1 MRLNLGEITTSLGC
15 SPGESAPW
23 ADLVPTGA
31 QIDSRKVQP
40 GNLFFCLP
48 GEHVDGH
55 DFAFAAA
62 KAGAIAIVASR
73 NPWGND
79 AGDAADLVL
88 PPVFLVDN
96 VRHALARVATRHRET
111 CLARII
117 GITGTAGKTSVKEV
131 LAQVLERR
139 GRTERNPLNLNNQI
153 GLPVSMLN
161 ASAAAAFWVMEMG
174 ISEAGDMDELGEIL
188 RPDVGVILNVGDGH
202 VSGLG
207 ELGVAAHKAR
217 LLDYI
222 QLGGVAV
229 VSRDYADLNRQVDE
243 RRSALARRGVQ
254 VLRFSGSA
262 SVCRDTSSGLL
273 CAPGQDQKSPAP
285 SPKATPSW
293 SDQSAPLVAG
303 SAVLHDSVHCAA
315 AKHSADK
322 LKHYRDSDEV
332 YARAAYAGPGVE
344 GGVYKV
350 WSKDVHFAVTT
361 PFRGD
366 FGSENVAAIA
376 AVAIKLG
383 LSQEAISEGF
393 ASARLPEQR
402 FRAERYPRC
411 TLLDDSYNANPL
423 SSSRMLQAA
432 RSMADE
438 YGQFLLLVMGEML
451 ELGSKAESAHE
462 ALGETMAAVKPE
474 MVFWKG
480 GQGEA
485 IARGLRKGGYSGK
498 LYPLSGAQEFDVL
511 LEESDLDNVLVL
523 FKGSRG
529 NKLERLV
536 AVFREKVSPAG
547 EN

>member
-1 MRLNLGEITTSLGC
+1 MRLNLGEIAMSLGC
-15 SPGESAPW
+15 NPGMVIWDGLGAGTGRMRVVESAPSSLKALARQRALGVSASRGEYDPVQGFDCFEHAPW
-23 ADLVPTGA
+23 AGLICTGA
-31 QIDSRKVQP
+31 QIDSRNTQP

-48 GEHVDGH
+48 GEHADGH
-55 DFAFAAA
+55 DFAFDAAR
-62 KAGAIAIVASR
+62 AGAIAIVASR
-73 NPWGND
+73 NPWSGK
-79 AGDAADLVL
+79 AGDAADLIL
-88 PPVFLVDN
+88 PPVFLVDD
-96 VRHALARVATRHRET
+96 VRRALARVAKCHRET
-111 CLARII
+111 CLARVI

-131 LAQVLERR
+131 LAQVLEMR

-161 ASAAAAFWVMEMG
+161 ASADASFWVMEMG
-174 ISEAGDMDELGEIL
+174 ISEDGDMDELGEIL
-188 RPDVGVILNVGDGH
+188 HPDVGVILNVGDGH

-207 ELGVAAHKAR
+207 ELGVAVHKAR

-222 QLGGVAV
+222 QPGGAAV
-229 VSRDYADLNRQVDE
+229 ISTDYADLNRQVDE
-243 RRSALARRGVQ
+243 RLSALSRRGVQ
-254 VLRFSGSA
+254 VLRFSHLSNND
-262 SVCRDTSSGLL
+262 VF
-273 CAPGQDQKSPAP
+273 
-285 SPKATPSW
+285 
-293 SDQSAPLVAG
+293 
-303 SAVLHDSVHCAA
+303 
-315 AKHSADK
+315 
-322 LKHYRDSDEV
+322 
-332 YARAAYAGPGVE
+332 ARAAYVGSGAE
-344 GGVYKV
+344 GGIYKV
-350 WSKDVHFAVTT
+350 WTKDFHFEVNT

-402 FRAERYPRC
+402 FRAECYPRC

-438 YGQFLLLVMGEML
+438 YGQSLVLVMGEML
-451 ELGSKAESAHE
+451 ELGPKAESAHE
-462 ALGETMAAVKPE
+462 ALGENMAAVKPE

-480 GQGEA
+480 GQADA
-485 IARGLRKGGYSGK
+485 IARGLRKGGYSGQ
-498 LYPLSGAQEFDVL
+498 LYPLSGAQEFDLL